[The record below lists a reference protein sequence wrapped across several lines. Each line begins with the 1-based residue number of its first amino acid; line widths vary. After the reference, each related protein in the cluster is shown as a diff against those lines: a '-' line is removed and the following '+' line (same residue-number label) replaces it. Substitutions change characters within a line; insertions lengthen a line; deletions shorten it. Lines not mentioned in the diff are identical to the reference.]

1 MKYIVLR
8 VFGITA
14 NLNIVA
20 TLSDYPS
27 YFESKAAI
35 VSRFYCLK
43 YIDFLIKYVKF
54 YLLLYSLQFTILIPW
69 TPVIARVRDRN
80 KLPK

>member
-1 MKYIVLR
+1 MYF
-8 VFGITA
+8 FGKIAT

-27 YFESKAAI
+27 YFDCKVAI
-35 VSRFYCLK
+35 LSRFYCLK

-69 TPVIARVRDRN
+69 TPVIALVRDRN

>member
-1 MKYIVLR
+1 MYF
-8 VFGITA
+8 FGKIAT

-35 VSRFYCLK
+35 VSRFYCFK
-43 YIDFLIKYVKF
+43 YIHFLIKYVKF
-54 YLLLYSLQFTILIPW
+54 YLLLYSLRFTILIPQ